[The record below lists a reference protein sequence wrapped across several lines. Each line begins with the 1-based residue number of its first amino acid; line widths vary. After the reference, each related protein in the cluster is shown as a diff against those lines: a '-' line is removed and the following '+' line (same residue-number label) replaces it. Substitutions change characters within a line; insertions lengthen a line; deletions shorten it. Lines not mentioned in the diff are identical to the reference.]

1 MKYLDQ
7 EPVFKLAMQ
16 LRQHM
21 SFLIDN
27 IYSYLQVDVLEGQ
40 WQKLKTQIKKSRDFE
55 EIRNLH
61 DMYLD
66 SV

>member
-1 MKYLDQ
+1 MKDLYQ

-27 IYSYLQVDVLEGQ
+27 LYAYVQVDVLEG
-40 WQKLKTQIKKSRDFE
+40 
-55 EIRNLH
+55 
-61 DMYLD
+61 
-66 SV
+66 